1 MGSKRKRQNQD
12 PSSSSA
18 PPAKKQAKQDK
29 VEQTPTEPLAPI
41 IYRPFSEDPKGPHL
55 KREVEAYEKL
65 GSEDEVERLEAA
77 NAVITGLFGE
87 LSVSEHTLLRH
98 LERRLFRGLASGRK
112 AARLGY
118 SVVITEILVQ
128 LFGETSKKKAK
139 YAAITLDR
147 LLDILSAKT
156 KPEGDLSGQE
166 ERDHYL
172 GVSEDDIRN
181 RC

>member
-1 MGSKRKRQNQD
+1 M
-12 PSSSSA
+12 
-18 PPAKKQAKQDK
+18 
-29 VEQTPTEPLAPI
+29 
-41 IYRPFSEDPKGPHL
+41 
-55 KREVEAYEKL
+55 
-65 GSEDEVERLEAA
+65 
-77 NAVITGLFGE
+77 
-87 LSVSEHTLLRH
+87 RH

-128 LFGETSKKKAK
+128 LFGETTEKKAK
-139 YAAITLDR
+139 YAAVTLDR

-181 RC
+181 RCWETYTNCTMTNGYIASFRFTDIR